1 MSYSFELGPI
11 RPPSEATSILLRVTR
26 NCPWNRC
33 TFCPVYKRRKF
44 STRTVLEVKQDI
56 DAIAYISGLLT
67 GNISE
72 SDSDDADA
80 ELRDI
85 NPEYIQHVAF
95 WLQYGMKSL
104 FLQDADSLVI
114 KPGQLVEILNHIRQ
128 KIPTVER
135 ITSYSRAKTVSKK
148 SPEELKSIR
157 EAGLNRIHIG
167 MESGSAKVL
176 DMIKKGVTP
185 EEQVL
190 AGQKAMAAGFE
201 LSEYVMPGIGGE
213 SLSKEHAVESAKV
226 LNRVNPTFI
235 RLRTT
240 RVLNNTPLRQ
250 MMCDEEWAPLS
261 EVKII
266 EEIRCFIEN
275 LKGIISII
283 VSDHIM
289 NLIEDAAGEM
299 PRDKG
304 TILNVLDK
312 FLKMK
317 TEDQESFIIGRRLG
331 HFRLLSDYSFNPR
344 VEDIKAKL
352 NLRYSSIEEAV
363 RHIAQNY

>member
-1 MSYSFELGPI
+1 M
-11 RPPSEATSILLRVTR
+11 PSLLQQV
-26 NCPWNRC
+26 
-33 TFCPVYKRRKF
+33 
-44 STRTVLEVKQDI
+44 I
-56 DAIAYISGLLT
+56 
-67 GNISE
+67 
-72 SDSDDADA
+72 
-80 ELRDI
+80 
-85 NPEYIQHVAF
+85 F

-114 KPGQLVEILNHIRQ
+114 KSAQLVEILNHIRQ

-148 SPEELKSIR
+148 STEELKAIR
-157 EAGLNRIHIG
+157 EAGLNRVHIG
-167 MESGSAKVL
+167 MESGSERVL
-176 DMIKKGVTP
+176 EMIKKGVTP

-190 AGQKAMAAGFE
+190 AGQKTVAAGFE
-201 LSEYVMPGIGGE
+201 LSEYYMPGIGGE

-240 RVLNNTPLRQ
+240 RVLNNTPLQQ
-250 MMCDEEWAPLS
+250 MMGDKEWTPLS

-275 LKGIISII
+275 LKGITGTI

-289 NLIEDAAGEM
+289 NLIEDAAGKM
-299 PRDKG
+299 PGDKD
-304 TILNVLDK
+304 TILKILDK
-312 FLKMK
+312 FLEMK
-317 TEDQESFIIGRRLG
+317 VEDQESFIIGRRLG
-331 HFRLLSDYSFNPR
+331 HFRFLSDYRTDPR

-352 NLRYSSIEEAV
+352 KARYTTIEDAV

>member
-1 MSYSFELGPI
+1 MKYSFESGPI

-33 TFCPVYKRRKF
+33 AFCPVYKGRKF
-44 STRTVLEVKQDI
+44 STRTVEEVKQDI
-56 DAIAYISGLLT
+56 DAIAHISGLLT

-72 SDSDDADA
+72 TEDGDPDAD
-80 ELRDI
+80 LRNI
-85 NPEYIQHVAF
+85 APGYIQHVLF

-114 KPGQLVEILNHIRQ
+114 KSGQLVEILNHIRQ

-135 ITSYSRAKTVSKK
+135 ITSYSRAKTVGKK
-148 SPEELKSIR
+148 SPEELKAIR
-157 EAGLNRIHIG
+157 EAGLNRVHIG
-167 MESGSAKVL
+167 MESGSTRVL
-176 DMIKKGVTP
+176 EMIKKGVTP
-185 EEQVL
+185 EEQVS
-190 AGQKAMAAGFE
+190 AGQKAAAAGFE
-201 LSEYVMPGIGGE
+201 LSEYFMPGIGGE

-226 LNRVNPTFI
+226 LNRINPTFI

-240 RVLNNTPLRQ
+240 RVLDNTPLQQ
-250 MMCDEEWAPLS
+250 MMCDEEWTPLS
-261 EVKII
+261 EVKIV
-266 EEIRCFIEN
+266 EEIKCFIEN
-275 LKGIISII
+275 LEGITGTI

-289 NLIEDAAGEM
+289 NLIEDAAGKM

-304 TILNVLDK
+304 TILEILDK
-312 FLKMK
+312 FLEMK
-317 TEDQESFIIGRRLG
+317 VEDQESFIIGRRLG
-331 HFRLLSDYSFNPR
+331 HFRFLSDYSPNPR

-363 RHIAQNY
+363 RHIARNY